1 MEMEGRKALF
11 LDMDGTALDDRHQM
25 SEANVRA
32 LERAIEAGHEVIVTT
47 GRPMASARLLFENYG
62 LREIGCKYMIA
73 YNGGMVLDM
82 KEEKVLYQ
90 KPLALEYIRRLIEE
104 ARARGVYL
112 QTYMDDFVLSERDDE
127 NLEHYTKKTGMRA
140 KVVPDLTEALLGA
153 PCKALAIDVHS
164 PKPLKEFMDRMA
176 DWAEDK
182 VDMFL
187 SSREYLEIVPKGISK
202 GNALRD
208 FCARLGIPVENS
220 VAAGDENNDIDML
233 RAAGVGCAVKN
244 AQPEVKAAAD
254 YVTERDNN
262 QSAVEEIVERF
273 LLCG

>member
-1 MEMEGRKALF
+1 MADRKALF
-11 LDMDGTALDDRHQM
+11 LDMDGTALDDMHQM
-25 SEANVRA
+25 PEANIQALRRA
-32 LERAIEAGHEVIVTT
+32 VEAGHEVIVTT
-47 GRPMASARLLFENYG
+47 GRPMASARRLFENYG
-62 LREIGCKYMIA
+62 LDEIGCRYMIA

-82 KEEKVLYQ
+82 KEGKVLYQ

-104 ARARGVYL
+104 ARAQGVYL

-127 NLEHYTKKTGMRA
+127 NLEHYTKKTGMQA
-140 KVVPDLTEALLGA
+140 KVVPDLTEALTA
-153 PCKALAIDVHS
+153 EPCKALAIDVHS
-164 PKPLKEFMDRMA
+164 PKPLEEYMERMS
-176 DWAEDK
+176 DWAADK

-208 FCARLGIPVENS
+208 FCKRLGIPVENS

-233 RAAGVGCAVKN
+233 QAAGVGCAVKN

-273 LLCG
+273 MLCG